1 MRLKL
6 KAGVIGVGHLGQHH
20 ARIYSEIETAELT
33 AVADSDR
40 GRAEEIAARYGAR
53 AFTDYR
59 DMLGEVR
66 AVSVATPTSGH
77 FGIAMEC
84 LRAGIDVLVEKPIT
98 VSVAEADALIEE
110 AERLG
115 RILQVGHLERFNPAV
130 MELEGLIDQP
140 EFLESERVS
149 PFSGRSTDVD
159 VTLDLMI
166 HDIDIITSLMSPSP
180 IKDIRVMGARVLTD
194 KIDLAKAWLEFE
206 NGVDA
211 LITASRIAS
220 DTRRLLTLYQ
230 RESFVVLD
238 YRHKKISK
246 HVRTP
251 GGMSAVPVE
260 VQDREPLKEEI
271 ADFLDCVSG
280 RKRPRVSGVEG
291 REALRV
297 AMQISDMIRE
307 AGLKR

>member
-1 MRLKL
+1 MRLSV

-33 AVADSDR
+33 AVADSDK

-59 DMLGEVR
+59 DMLGEVQ
-66 AVSVATPTSGH
+66 AVSVATPTSAH
-77 FGIAMEC
+77 IGIAMEC

-98 VSVAEADALIEE
+98 VSVAEADALVEE

-130 MELEGLIDQP
+130 MELEGLVDQP

-238 YRHKKISK
+238 YRHKKILK

-271 ADFLDCVSG
+271 ADFLDCVSS